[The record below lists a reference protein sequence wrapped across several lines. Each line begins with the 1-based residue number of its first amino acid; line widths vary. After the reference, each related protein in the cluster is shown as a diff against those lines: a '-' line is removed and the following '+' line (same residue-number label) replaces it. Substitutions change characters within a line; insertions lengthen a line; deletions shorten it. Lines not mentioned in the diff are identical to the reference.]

1 MKNEITAGDR
11 VRVLD
16 CPNRAGQIGIAGHAY
31 GPLRSVGFASV
42 LISEK
47 NARLDL
53 EQRRFAAVAC
63 YDPSQLEAA

>member
-1 MKNEITAGDR
+1 MGVGDRIQKGESMKKEITAGDR

-47 NARLDL
+47 NARVDLD
-53 EQRRFAAVAC
+53 RKSVV
-63 YDPSQLEAA
+63 